1 MPQNKDIYLIGAG
14 GHAKVIIAL
23 LEEQGRKCLGIFDDN
38 QKLWGT
44 KLWDIPI
51 TGPIVSLPDKQNISA
66 VIAIGNNEVRRNI
79 SKNFMNVRWDT
90 LVHPHAW
97 IHKSVTIKEGTVI
110 FAGVVIQ
117 PDTVLG
123 AHTIINTSA
132 SIDHDCRI
140 GNFCHIAPGCHLAG
154 GVQMGDCSFLGVNSA
169 VLPCINISSDIVV
182 GANGVVINDLL
193 IPGTYVGVPVNMVVK
208 K

>member
-23 LEEQGRKCLGIFDDN
+23 LEEQGRKCLGIFDDT

-79 SKNFMNVRWDT
+79 SKNFVNVRWDK
-90 LVHPHAW
+90 LVHPYAW
-97 IHKSVTIKEGTVI
+97 VHKSVTIKEGTVI

-154 GVQMGDCSFLGVNSA
+154 GVQMGDCSFLGVNST
-169 VLPCINISSDIVV
+169 VIPCININSDIVV
-182 GANGVVINDLL
+182 GANGVVINDLR
-193 IPGTYVGVPVNMVVK
+193 IPGTYVGVPARK
-208 K
+208 IK